1 MLASLNLVADF
12 SRGCVGRELGHLL
25 FATLP
30 YCYVRFE
37 LLGAAQQCGK
47 M

>member
-1 MLASLNLVADF
+1 MLASLKLVADF
-12 SRGCVGRELGHLL
+12 SRGCVGRAHHLL

-37 LLGAAQQCGK
+37 VLGAAQQCEK